1 METMKVSRLLALSF
15 VLLMILLGVSSAYS
29 APFSF
34 IAMADSRGSTN
45 GVNDAVLSDIV
56 DLILQEDAAVVLF
69 PGDLVNGSCTD
80 SILTSQLNHWR
91 DVMAPIYNS
100 NMYGAKVYAGPGNH
114 DICYSGSEL
123 VWQSIF
129 SDLPSDGPAGETNM
143 TYSFDYMNAHFIML
157 NTDRAGNIHTINYD
171 WLANDLASTTME
183 HIFVFGHDPA
193 FPAGPHLG
201 SSLDYYLNQRDAFW
215 QLLVDYDVDIY
226 FAGHEHLY
234 NHINV
239 DGVDQIIA
247 GTSGAPIYHGYGGE
261 FYHYAVVTI
270 EGPDVFVEI
279 IDDSG
284 AVRDSF
290 ELFCLNDPVR
300 IERTGLTYPT
310 LQEAYDDAEYGDIVQ
325 SQDTVFI
332 EQLNIDQDKSVNI
345 EGGYNCDYSAV
356 TGETVQIGNMTISD
370 GTLTLANFSLEQ

>member
-1 METMKVSRLLALSF
+1 MKVSRFLALSII
-15 VLLMILLGVSSAYS
+15 LLVILLGVSSIYS

-56 DLILQEDAAVVLF
+56 NLILQEDAVFVFF
-69 PGDLVNGSCTD
+69 PGDLVSGSCTE
-80 SILTSQLNHWR
+80 SILTSQIDHWR
-91 DVMAPIYNS
+91 DIMAPLYSS

-114 DICYSGSEL
+114 DICNSGSEL

-129 SDLPSDGPAGETNM
+129 SDLPSDGPSGETNM

-157 NTDRAGNIHTINYD
+157 DTDRAGKFHTINYD
-171 WLANDLASTTME
+171 WLADDLAATTME

-201 SSLDYYLNQRDAFW
+201 SSLDYYPDQRDAFW

-261 FYHYAVVTI
+261 FYHYAVVTVD
-270 EGPDVFVEI
+270 GPAVFVEI

-284 AVRDSF
+284 VLRDSF
-290 ELFCLNDPVR
+290 DLFCLNDPVR

-310 LQEAYDDAEYGDIVQ
+310 LQDAYDDAEHGDIVQ
-325 SQDTVFI
+325 SQNKVFI
-332 EQLNIDQDKSVNI
+332 EQLNINQNKAVNI
-345 EGGYNCDYSAV
+345 EGGYNCDYSAI
-356 TGETVQIGNMTISD
+356 TGETVQVGTMTISD
-370 GTLTLANFSLEQ
+370 GILTIANFSLEQ